1 MSLNIKDPKAHKL
14 AKSLSKRTGKPM
26 ARIVVEALERE
37 DTALK
42 HAATAKFRAAEGIKI
57 AARMRAA
64 LGGKKI
70 ASDAALY
77 DDDGLPK

>member
-37 DTALK
+37 DAALK
-42 HAATAKFRAAEGIKI
+42 HAASAKKRSEEGLRI
-57 AARMRAA
+57 AARIRTA
-64 LGGKKI
+64 LGGRKVEPDT
-70 ASDAALY
+70 SLY
-77 DDDGLPK
+77 GDDGLPK